1 MVRVLVCD
9 DQTVVREGLAAI
21 LSTDPE
27 IKVVGLAGHGE
38 EALALVPEAHP
49 DVVLMDLRMPVM
61 NGVQATQRLRT
72 DHPEVRVLVLTT
84 YAEDEWVFDALRAG
98 AAGYLLKDSRRDDL
112 LAAIKGT
119 IEGKSFLDPTIAGK
133 VMQQAVAVPGMQ
145 PRNGVPSDLFTE
157 REQEIMRL
165 LVQGYTNPEIA
176 RQLHLAP
183 GTVRNYVS
191 GILQKLGVSD
201 RTQAAVEA
209 LRRGLVDDVGS

>member
-1 MVRVLVCD
+1 MGG
-9 DQTVVREGLAAI
+9 RE
-21 LSTDPE
+21 
-27 IKVVGLAGHGE
+27 
-38 EALALVPEAHP
+38 
-49 DVVLMDLRMPVM
+49 PV
-61 NGVQATQRLRT
+61 
-72 DHPEVRVLVLTT
+72 
-84 YAEDEWVFDALRAG
+84 AETGIRNRSG
-98 AAGYLLKDSRRDDL
+98 RRDDL

-133 VMQQAVAVPGMQ
+133 VMQQAVAVPGKQ
-145 PRNGVPSDLFTE
+145 PRNGLHSDQFTE
-157 REQEIMRL
+157 REQEILHL

-209 LRRGLVDDVGS
+209 LRRGLVDDEGSSWLGP